1 MMKKMKMMKQ
11 FQFSYNLEI
20 FRRVI
25 NIILL
30 FFATFLLLIIRY
42 YINGDY
48 NMEIY
53 IDIVYVINCILD
65 YFCILSLC
73 IITGKI
79 ISIKKGLL
87 LSFFWGLHVFTL
99 YTVEWLYFVWGIIVV
114 SLFEKKHIVRNY
126 VLLLII
132 HETFFNSLS
141 GVYRIGNVIVV
152 TSSFEWL
159 LPLLIG
165 ILIIFLYLC
174 LLFQFRREVLHQQ
187 LVHDVIIRIN
197 GATMHLKGFMDTGN
211 LAVIEGVPIVFLK
224 DMYIEEKTSVFI
236 DGIRGKERFKIQ
248 KGEIYFNEQWKKCA
262 FSSLERLDISEDCLL
277 NYYLL

>member
-1 MMKKMKMMKQ
+1 
-11 FQFSYNLEI
+11 
-20 FRRVI
+20 
-25 NIILL
+25 
-30 FFATFLLLIIRY
+30 
-42 YINGDY
+42 
-48 NMEIY
+48 MEIY

-99 YTVEWLYFVWGIIVV
+99 YTVEWLYFVWVIIVV
-114 SLFEKKHIVRNY
+114 LLFEKKHIVRNY

-211 LAVIEGVPIVFLK
+211 FAVIEGIPIVFLK
-224 DMYIEEKTSVFI
+224 NMYIEEKTSVFI
-236 DGIRGKERFKIQ
+236 DGIHGKEHFKIQ